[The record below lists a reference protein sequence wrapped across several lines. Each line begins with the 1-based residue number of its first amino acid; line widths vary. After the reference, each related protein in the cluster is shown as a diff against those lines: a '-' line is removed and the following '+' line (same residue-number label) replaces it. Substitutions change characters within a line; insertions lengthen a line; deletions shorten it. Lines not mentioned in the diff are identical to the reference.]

1 MKLFQKSLL
10 GRVFVYFFLF
20 SVLITAG
27 VFYFYSTDQKTI
39 SLTVFV
45 VSLFLFL
52 LYFLLVYLNE
62 IVRPFEVIL
71 KQIKNLLTGRKYNR
85 IYTKRIDEI
94 GTIAHFFNEV
104 TKNMEKISGQ
114 LKEGKRMMGEL
125 EVAAQIQKDILPVE
139 APHIPGLDIIAK
151 TRPAA
156 ELGGDNFDFIT
167 EKDNTYIYVGDV
179 TGHGVPAALV
189 MTIVHT
195 LIHTFVEFYDN
206 ALDVVIQTNRRLKT
220 RIKST
225 MFMTMLMLR
234 WNHVTQKMSYVGAGH
249 EHLLVYRAAKGQCEV
264 RMTGGIALGM
274 IADNSKIVKEIDL
287 PLDKDDVVILYTDG
301 IVEAR
306 NMVGEMFTLDR
317 LKTAVELYAPQYGAE
332 GIVYH
337 VARDFSRYVQEHIQ
351 EDDVTLIAIRY
362 VGPDVTMDISV
373 TQKLTTWSEDDKE
386 VNKKDQ
392 QPVVPQNNT
401 PDQSVLI

>member
-10 GRVFVYFFLF
+10 GRVFIYFFLF
-20 SVLITAG
+20 SILITVG
-27 VFYFYSTDQKTI
+27 VFYFYSIDRQTI
-39 SLTVFV
+39 NLPTFV
-45 VSLFLFL
+45 VALFLFL

-62 IVRPFEVIL
+62 IVRPFEIVL

-104 TKNMEKISGQ
+104 TKDLEKVSGQ
-114 LKEGKRMMGEL
+114 IKEGKRMLGEL
-125 EVAAQIQKDILPVE
+125 EVAAQIQKDILPTE
-139 APHIPGLDIIAK
+139 TPLIPGLDIVAK

-156 ELGGDNFDFIT
+156 ELGGDNFDFIA
-167 EKDNTYIYVGDV
+167 EKDNTYIYIGDV

-195 LIHTFVEFYDN
+195 LIHTFVEFFDD
-206 ALDVVIQTNRRLKT
+206 ALNVVIQTNRHLKT

-234 WNHVTQKMSYVGAGH
+234 WNHPTQKMSYVGAGH
-249 EHLLVYRAAKGQCEV
+249 EHLLVYRVAKGTCEV

-274 IADNSKIVKEIDL
+274 VADNSKIIKEIEL
-287 PLDKDDVVILYTDG
+287 PLEKGDVIVLYTDG
-301 IVEAR
+301 IAEAR
-306 NMVGEMFTLDR
+306 NMAGEMYGLER
-317 LKTAVELYAPQYGAE
+317 LKKAVELYAPQYASE

-337 VARDFSRYVQEHIQ
+337 VARDFSRYVQEHVQ
-351 EDDVTLIAIRY
+351 EDDATLIAIRY
-362 VGPDVTMDISV
+362 LGPDVKMEISSA
-373 TQKLTTWSEDDKE
+373 QNLTSWSDVEKE
-386 VNKKDQ
+386 ENKKIVQD
-392 QPVVPQNNT
+392 NE
-401 PDQSVLI
+401 SVSI